1 MMANSIFLQQATNGV
16 LYELYAVIVHEGS
29 INCGHYYAYVNS
41 LRKHDEERWP
51 ATLNREVIPA
61 PKLISPNWYKV
72 SDEIISDATKEE
84 VLNNKNAY
92 ILFYEMQ

>member
-1 MMANSIFLQQATNGV
+1 MQQATNGV

-29 INCGHYYAYVNS
+29 INCGHYYAYVKH

-51 ATLNREVIPA
+51 APLNRVDITAKEYENS
-61 PKLISPNWYKV
+61 LRWYKV
-72 SDEIISDATKEE
+72 SDEIKSLVHEKE
-84 VLNNKNAY
+84 VLDNKNAY